1 MNNQFLSTA
10 LDSSPGFIAFS
21 LDLQYCY
28 TSFTQSHLA
37 TMKAIWGIDI
47 VIGLSLSDILS
58 QLNKNDFRKAIRNFD
73 RALAG
78 ESFSEIEEYGDNQL
92 ARKIWENRYSPI
104 RNQSGLITG
113 IVVISVEVSNQNKR
127 LQSIEETNQ
136 RLALATKAA
145 NIGIWEW
152 NMITDEAIWSDEI
165 LAIFNLAESDRLFS
179 YARYQTLIHP
189 EDIQLLQ
196 QRIKR
201 SLETNEDYASEH
213 RVITPEG
220 KTIWISAC
228 GRILTEQGKPV
239 KMIGTIVDITERKRM
254 ESETTKAYSLLQAA
268 VNSTANGILVVNT
281 DGQISIYNHRFL
293 EIFGFTEE
301 EAHQQ
306 PDEVLLRKAVTKILE
321 PEKFLARVQELY
333 GQPEAESN
341 DIMEMVNGRVLH
353 RYSKPQILD
362 GKVVGRVWS
371 FLDITEQKKAE
382 ALLLKSE
389 QLYRTLTDNMLE
401 FINLIDTQGKII
413 YLSPSTK
420 QILGE
425 NYLNHIGTSIFALV
439 HAEDLEG
446 AIGKFNQLVTQKSAV
461 KVEVRY
467 QKVGGGYI
475 WLETNGNP
483 ILGEDGLVDTVVLAS
498 REITERKLSE
508 EKILEQNSK
517 LSAIADTLKNKNEQ
531 LEEFTQIVSH
541 NLRSPVSNILSL
553 LDFYEKSDDEAE
565 KKNLIRMMR
574 ESSSKML
581 SHLHELNEVLKIKQ
595 NRDIERQWV
604 NFNDVLDN
612 VKQQLSVLI
621 ANNEA
626 NIISDFSQAQRIY
639 YPNIYLESIVIN
651 LLSNALK
658 YRHPD
663 RAPEIHFTTIQGD
676 AGIRLMVR
684 DNGLGINLKRYGHHI
699 FKLRK
704 TFHNHPESRGIGL
717 FMVKN
722 QIEAMGGE
730 IIISSEE
737 NIGTTFTVTFEM

>member
-21 LDLQYCY
+21 LDSKYCY
-28 TSFTQSHLA
+28 TSFTQSHVA
-37 TMKAIWGIDI
+37 TMKSIWGIDI
-47 VIGLSLSDILS
+47 AIGMSLSDILS

-73 RALAG
+73 RTLAG

-104 RNQSGLITG
+104 HDPSGLIAG

-165 LAIFNLAESDRLFS
+165 WAIFNLAESDRLFS

-281 DGQISIYNHRFL
+281 DGHISIYNHRFL

-306 PDEVLLRKAVTKILE
+306 SDEVLLSKAVTKILE

-401 FINLIDTQGKII
+401 FINLIDTQGNII

-425 NYLNHIGTSIFALV
+425 NYLDHIGTSIFALV
-439 HAEDLEG
+439 HAEDVEG
-446 AIGKFNQLVTQKSAV
+446 SIEKFNQLVIQKSAV

-475 WLETNGNP
+475 WLETSGNP

-553 LDFYEKSDDEAE
+553 LDFYEKSDDEVE
-565 KKNLIRMMR
+565 KKSLIKMMR

-595 NRDIERQWV
+595 NKDIERQWI
-604 NFNDVLDN
+604 NFNDVLEN

-626 NIISDFSQAQRIY
+626 KIISDFSRAQRIY

-658 YRHPD
+658 YRHSD
-663 RAPEIHFTTIQGD
+663 RAPEIHFTTTQGE
-676 AGIRLMVR
+676 AGIQLMVR

-722 QIEAMGGE
+722 QVEAMGGE

-737 NIGTTFTVTFEM
+737 NNGTTFTVTFEM